1 MVKPERRTT
10 GDLIAAGAIAV
21 VVAVVAGLLWWNSS
35 ARATLST
42 PATVPP
48 HNPAPAY
55 AVPGAL
61 HSLWTANSPHTLSPI
76 IIGDKVLSGDG
87 HVVEARDAPTGQN
100 RWTYARNDDL
110 CGVSYVYGLAVAVY
124 PDDRG
129 CGQVTAIDA
138 GTGRRNTA
146 RTSYSDKQI
155 TLRSDGN
162 VVLSAGPTRLELW
175 RSDLVRM
182 ISYGEIDARV
192 KPANQGLGTG
202 CTLMSAA
209 ASSSQV
215 SVLEACRDQRDLR
228 LTLLE
233 PAKEEDEPDTKNVP
247 LAGVPIDSE
256 ARVLA
261 VSDSTTAVYLPTPKP
276 EVVVYDETGTQVS
289 ATPLSKPP
297 VLANPA
303 RAVTRAGDLF
313 TWWTGDSVEVLDSR
327 LGHRFT
333 IAAAGI
339 LTPLGPATM
348 MAGKLLIPVAGG
360 IGVFSPTTG
369 EHERVIP
376 IDHPVGPGPVVP
388 GVSGSVVVEQRGDQ
402 LAAFGP

>member
-1 MVKPERRTT
+1 MVKPERRTR
-10 GDLIAAGAIAV
+10 GDLVAAGTIALV
-21 VVAVVAGLLWWNSS
+21 IAVVAGLLWWNSS
-35 ARATLST
+35 ARATISR
-42 PATVPP
+42 PAVVPP
-48 HNPAPAY
+48 HNPTPAH

-61 HSLWTANSPHTLSPI
+61 HTLWTANSPHTLSPI
-76 IIGDKVLSGDG
+76 VIGDMVILGDG
-87 HVVEARDAPTGQN
+87 RTVEAREAQTGQN
-100 RWTYARNDDL
+100 RWSYARKDSL
-110 CGVSYVYGLAVAVY
+110 CGVSYVYGLALAVY
-124 PDDRG
+124 PDSRG

-162 VVLSAGPTRLELW
+162 VVLSAGATRLELW

-192 KPANQGLGTG
+192 KPANRGLGTG

-215 SVLEACRDQRDLR
+215 SVLEACQDQQDLR

-247 LAGVPIDSE
+247 LAGVPVDSE

-261 VSDSTTAVYLPTPKP
+261 VSDTTTAVYVPAPKP
-276 EVVVYDETGTQVS
+276 QVVVYDETGTQVS
-289 ATPLSKPP
+289 TTPLAKAP

-303 RAVTRAGDLF
+303 RAVTRAGDMF
-313 TWWTGDSVEVLDSR
+313 TWWTGDSVEVFDGR

-333 IAAAGI
+333 IAGAGP

-348 MAGKLLIPVAGG
+348 LAGKLLVPVAGG
-360 IGVFSPTTG
+360 LGVFNSATG
-369 EHERVIP
+369 ENERVIQV
-376 IDHPVGPGPVVP
+376 DHPVGPGPVVP
-388 GVSGSVVVEQRGDQ
+388 GVSGSVVIEQRGDR
-402 LAAFGP
+402 LAAFGA

>member
-1 MVKPERRTT
+1 MVKPERRTR
-10 GDLIAAGAIAV
+10 GDLVAAGAIV
-21 VVAVVAGLLWWNSS
+21 LVVAVVAGLLWWNSS
-35 ARATLST
+35 ARATISK
-42 PATVPP
+42 PATVSPHSPASP
-48 HNPAPAY
+48 HN
-55 AVPGAL
+55 VPGAL
-61 HSLWTANSPHTLSPI
+61 HTLWTANSAHTLSPI
-76 IIGDKVLSGDG
+76 VIGDMVITGDG
-87 HVVEARDAPTGQN
+87 RTVEAREAQTGQN
-100 RWTYARNDDL
+100 RWTYARKNDL
-110 CGVSYVYGLAVAVY
+110 CGVSYVYSLAVAVY
-124 PDDRG
+124 PDERG

-138 GTGRRNTA
+138 GSGRRNTA
-146 RTSYSDKQI
+146 RTSYSDKQV

-215 SVLEACRDQRDLR
+215 SVLEACRDQQDLR
-228 LTLLE
+228 LTLLT

-247 LAGVPIDSE
+247 LAGVAVDSE

-261 VSDSTTAVYLPTPKP
+261 VSDTTTAVYLPAPKP
-276 EVVVYDETGTQVS
+276 EVVVYDETGTATS
-289 ATPLSKPP
+289 TTPLSKPP

-303 RAVTRAGDLF
+303 RAVTRAGDMY
-313 TWWTGDSVEVLDSR
+313 TWWTGDSVEVFDSR

-333 IAAAGI
+333 IAAFGT

-348 MAGKLLIPVAGG
+348 MAGKLLVPVSGG

-369 EHERVIP
+369 ENERVIP
-376 IDHPVGPGPVVP
+376 VDHPIGPGPVVP
-388 GVSGSVVVEQRGDQ
+388 GVCGSVVVEQRGDQ
-402 LAAFGP
+402 LAAFGA